1 MAAKGDA
8 LAILIGKGKPPM
20 KGDMPMEDEPEEES
34 GEVSEDLAMAG
45 EDLASALKSGD
56 GAQVARAFKAMKDL
70 CESEG
75 EY

>member
-1 MAAKGDA
+1 MAAKGA

-20 KGDMPMEDEPEEES
+20 KESEPMEEEES

-56 GAQVARAFKAMKDL
+56 GSKVARAFKALKEL
-70 CESEG
+70 CEAEG